1 MSNMGMRRKTT
12 NVDKINA
19 KHEAIDDSH
28 ASRLTPHRVSS
39 LMSRTQWLIA
49 RLGEVADLDLGKML
63 DQKKNKGIPRK
74 YLANIDVRW
83 GAFNFDNL
91 KEMPFRDSE
100 FERYGL
106 RYGDIVMCEGG
117 EPGRCAIWKE
127 QIPGMMYQKAL
138 HRIRPHDELDF
149 RFLYYHFLLLGRKNG
164 FAGLFTGSTIKH
176 MPKDKLAL
184 VEIPLPPLPV
194 QRRIADILSAYDDL
208 IENNRRRIS
217 ILEETARLAYR
228 KWFGGANTAHTA
240 TLGDLLEVIES
251 GARPKGGAVTDGVP
265 SIGAEK
271 IEAIGIYD
279 FTSEKYISREY
290 YEKMRRGKIRS
301 GDVLLYKD
309 GAYTGKVSMALNGFP
324 HSEAAVNEHVFIL
337 RTSDLK
343 TQCYLYCFLRQPEI
357 YEKINTIASAKS
369 CQPGL
374 NQADVLGM
382 EIEVCSEA
390 KIDQFGGVVIDLFG
404 QIVNIAKQSA
414 ALAAARDMLLPR
426 LMKGE
431 MNV

>member
-1 MSNMGMRRKTT
+1 MSAWKRATLEELAHFQRGFDISKAEQQPGD
-12 NVDKINA
+12 V
-19 KHEAIDDSH
+19 
-28 ASRLTPHRVSS
+28 PVVSS
-39 LMSRTQWLIA
+39 SGVTSYHSIA
-49 RLGEVADLDLGKML
+49 KV
-63 DQKKNKGIPRK
+63 KG
-74 YLANIDVRW
+74 
-83 GAFNFDNL
+83 
-91 KEMPFRDSE
+91 
-100 FERYGL
+100 
-106 RYGDIVMCEGG
+106 
-117 EPGRCAIWKE
+117 PGVTI
-127 QIPGMMYQKAL
+127 
-138 HRIRPHDELDF
+138 
-149 RFLYYHFLLLGRKNG
+149 GRKGTLGTVFYIPQDYWPHSTSLWVTDFKGNEPK
-164 FAGLFTGSTIKH
+164 FVYYYLKILGLEQFDVGASNPTLNRNHIHGLQIS
-176 MPKDKLAL
+176 
-184 VEIPLPPLPV
+184 IPDV
-194 QRRIADILSAYDDL
+194 TTQRRIADVLSAYDDL
-208 IENNRRRIS
+208 IENNRRRIA

-228 KWFGGANTAHTA
+228 KWFGGANTARTA

-431 MNV
+431 GA